1 MLKFEGRVV
10 EMSEG
15 KANVVKQGTLLDG
28 KHLFGKRAY
37 QDTFDHLRSRQGLAD
52 YGKVADGLYY
62 FQFADGHREQ
72 FTRKNVRDYYMSVF
86 RGMAIDHEL
95 DALCRAGEVY
105 AYCEESEDNLS
116 RKVAITQEQAQYLG
130 GSFWQVGTV
139 EVWQDA
145 SNYYLDDHMGTD
157 MMIFS
162 KADFPT
168 LRDVM
173 NYYKKSI
180 E

>member
-10 EMSEG
+10 EMSDG
-15 KANVVKQGTLLDG
+15 KSQVVKQGTPLDG

-37 QDTFDHLRSRQGLAD
+37 QDAFDHLRSRLGLVD
-52 YGKVADGLYY
+52 YGKVTGMYY
-62 FQFADGHREQ
+62 FQFADGRREQ
-72 FTRKNVRDYYMSVF
+72 FTRKDVRDYYTNVF

-105 AYCEESEDNLS
+105 AYCEENEDNLS
-116 RKVAITQEQAQYLG
+116 RKVAITKEQAQHLG
-130 GSFWQVGTV
+130 GVFWAVGTV

-157 MMIFS
+157 MMIFA

-168 LRDVM
+168 LRAAM

-180 E
+180 EK

>member
-10 EMSEG
+10 EMSGG
-15 KANVVKQGTLLDG
+15 KAQVVKQGTPLDG

-37 QDTFDHLRSRQGLAD
+37 QDTFDHLRSRQGLVD
-52 YGKVADGLYY
+52 YGKVADGRYY

-72 FTRKNVRDYYMSVF
+72 FTRKEVRDYYMNVF
-86 RGMAIDHEL
+86 RGLAIDHEL
-95 DALCRAGEVY
+95 NALCRAGDVY

-116 RKVAITQEQAQYLG
+116 RKVAVTQEQAQHLG
-130 GSFWQVGTV
+130 RPFWTVGTA

-157 MMIFS
+157 MLVFA

-168 LRDVM
+168 LREVM
-173 NYYKKSI
+173 NYYKNTIK
-180 E
+180 